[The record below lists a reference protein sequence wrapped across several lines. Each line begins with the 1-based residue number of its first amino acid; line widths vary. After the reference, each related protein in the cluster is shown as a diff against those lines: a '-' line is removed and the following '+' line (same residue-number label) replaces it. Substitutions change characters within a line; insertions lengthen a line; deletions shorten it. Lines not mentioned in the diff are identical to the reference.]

1 MDIEQVSSQD
11 DLLSPN
17 ILSQLAGV
25 AFDEDEA
32 EAEEEEEKGEVE

>member
-17 ILSQLAGV
+17 ILSQLAAV
-25 AFDEDEA
+25 AFDEED
-32 EAEEEEEKGEVE
+32 EEEEKGEVE